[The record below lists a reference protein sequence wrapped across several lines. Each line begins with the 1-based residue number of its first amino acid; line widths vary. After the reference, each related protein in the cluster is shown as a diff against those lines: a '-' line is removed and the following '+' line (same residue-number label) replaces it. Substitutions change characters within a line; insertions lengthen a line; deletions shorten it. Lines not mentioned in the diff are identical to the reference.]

1 MSCWRSPAYFF
12 SLEFFN
18 FDVVQNI
25 YNIQNKHLLSITI
38 SKFFTW
44 VVWLA
49 MILEDFCRQVTQFQV
64 NVLSSNRYKNLWTL
78 PILESH
84 TAQQVRRVHRY
95 RRYDHKIT
103 RSQTRV
109 WFLTTTGEEER
120 TVPIHW
126 QKYWLVTGDYQ
137 LRPPACWLISQ
148 AYLWTLCRAT
158 PRRSDRSAQQTA
170 SLMLNAIMSGGVGIS
185 GRELYKYR

>member
-64 NVLSSNRYKNLWTL
+64 NVLSSNRYKNLLTL

-95 RRYDHKIT
+95 RRYDHKISNKSLISDYDWWGGKN
-103 RSQTRV
+103 RSHS
-109 WFLTTTGEEER
+109 LTE
-120 TVPIHW
+120 I
-126 QKYWLVTGDYQ
+126 LTGDW
-137 LRPPACWLISQ
+137 WL
-148 AYLWTLCRAT
+148 
-158 PRRSDRSAQQTA
+158 PTA
-170 SLMLNAIMSGGVGIS
+170 AASMLIDFPGLSVNTVQGNTKEVW
-185 GRELYKYR
+185 